1 MSIREGDTGP
11 DVTYGPL
18 ELADLVRYAGASN
31 DFNPLHYDPAFARS
45 AGQPTI
51 IAHGMLSAGFLA
63 SFLTGWFGPDSVHR
77 LKVRFGDPVR
87 PRRHTEA
94 SGKSDASLRGNR
106 NTTSR
111 HRASSGAAERK
122 HTGYRQRY
130 GLVEGLTTSS
140 SPPPI

>member
-87 PRRHTEA
+87 PGDTLKPQAKVTRVYEETGTRLADIE
-94 SGKSDASLRGNR
+94 LRLVRQNGSTPVTGNA
-106 NTTSR
+106 TVWL
-111 HRASSGAAERK
+111 K
-122 HTGYRQRY
+122 D
-130 GLVEGLTTSS
+130 
-140 SPPPI
+140 

>member
-87 PRRHTEA
+87 PGDTLKPQAKVTRVYEETGTRLADIE
-94 SGKSDASLRGNR
+94 LRLVRQNGS
-106 NTTSR
+106 TPVTSN
-111 HRASSGAAERK
+111 ATVWLK
-122 HTGYRQRY
+122 D
-130 GLVEGLTTSS
+130 
-140 SPPPI
+140 